1 MSGYDD
7 LTSDSCWPDRTDREH
22 IERAAV
28 LAVLHRVDQGQ
39 LTRADAHEAL
49 QALGLIGED
58 QPEETRLP
66 SASAQARRR
75 RRAAERERKREEGA
89 A

>member
-1 MSGYDD
+1 MSSYDD
-7 LTSDSCWPDRTDREH
+7 LTSDTCWPDRTDRED

-39 LTRADAHEAL
+39 LTRADAHAAL
-49 QALGLIGED
+49 QALGLVGPVEARED
-58 QPEETRLP
+58 RLP
-66 SASAQARRR
+66 SAAAQARRR
-75 RRAAERERKREEGA
+75 RRAAERERKRDEGA